1 MSLKKQAIRGVKWT
15 TFGTLVVAALGIL
28 KYAILSRFVGKED
41 FGLMAMVMLVFGF
54 IKIFGDLGL
63 STAILHKQGI
73 SKKEYASLYWLNL
86 LVSVGLYG
94 LMWVISPL
102 VSQFY
107 EQPELTSLIRI
118 MSLGLIAFG
127 FGNQFKIME
136 EKHLLFERISKIEIV
151 SSVLSLILA
160 VILAVNDF
168 GVLALVYSLLF
179 QFVFANA
186 GFLILGMIRY
196 GLLFHF
202 SYTDTKAFLSI
213 GSYQIGSQAVNFFN
227 REMDVFLIGKLFS
240 EEILG
245 GYYIAKLLVFRP
257 MMVLNPI
264 MSRVAAPALA
274 LFQSNIKE
282 LKNAYLKLLNLISTA
297 NFVVYL
303 GIILFAPIIVE
314 ILYPDYDDIVILVR
328 ILSVYMFLRA
338 IANPTGSL
346 ITATGKT
353 ELGFL
358 WNIISLIVMPVFI
371 YMGSRHGIVGTSVSM
386 LIAMLVLFYPGWWF
400 LVYRLTRA
408 SFGEFVGA
416 LVPRFRWEEIREI
429 LFPAKKKK

>member
-1 MSLKKQAIRGVKWT
+1 
-15 TFGTLVVAALGIL
+15 
-28 KYAILSRFVGKED
+28 
-41 FGLMAMVMLVFGF
+41 
-54 IKIFGDLGL
+54 
-63 STAILHKQGI
+63 
-73 SKKEYASLYWLNL
+73 
-86 LVSVGLYG
+86 
-94 LMWVISPL
+94 
-102 VSQFY
+102 
-107 EQPELTSLIRI
+107 
-118 MSLGLIAFG
+118 
-127 FGNQFKIME
+127 
-136 EKHLLFERISKIEIV
+136 
-151 SSVLSLILA
+151 
-160 VILAVNDF
+160 
-168 GVLALVYSLLF
+168 
-179 QFVFANA
+179 
-186 GFLILGMIRY
+186 GMIRY

-257 MMVLNPI
+257 MMILNPI

-274 LFQSNIKE
+274 LFQSKTE
-282 LKNAYLKLLNLISTA
+282 DLKNAYLKLLNLISTA
-297 NFVVYL
+297 NFIVYL

-314 ILYPDYDDIVILVR
+314 ILYPDYEDIVILVR

-358 WNIISLIVMPVFI
+358 WNIVSLIVMPVFI

-400 LVYRLTRA
+400 LVHRLTKA

-416 LVPRFRWEEIREI
+416 LVPRLRWQEMREVF
-429 LFPAKKKK
+429 FPEKEQKNH